1 MTTTTRKRSEKRL
14 GVLDQFRIWSVG
26 EADTE
31 IVVTGRGSLEVDP
44 RTLLQSK
51 QVQTVIRKIR
61 EADSKRDETARVE
74 E

>member
-1 MTTTTRKRSEKRL
+1 MTTVIRKRAGKRL

-51 QVQTVIRKIR
+51 QVQAVIRMIR